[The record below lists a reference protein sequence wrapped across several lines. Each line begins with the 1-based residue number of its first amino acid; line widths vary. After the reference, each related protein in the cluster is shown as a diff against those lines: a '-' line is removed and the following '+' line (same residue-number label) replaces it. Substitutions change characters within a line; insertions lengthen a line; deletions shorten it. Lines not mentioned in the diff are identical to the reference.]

1 MKTGIGAVS
10 GKFAA
15 ILAAG
20 MLMSACSAFQK
31 ENMPLTGE
39 ITDNG
44 RECVT
49 FRADDGTLYAL
60 ANKAS
65 SFRPGDKVRVTGHG
79 ALMTTCTEAE
89 TLIVDKIVLLG
100 GDAK

>member
-31 ENMPLTGE
+31 ENMTLTGE

-65 SFRPGDKVRVTGHG
+65 NFRPGDKVRVTGHG

>member
-20 MLMSACSAFQK
+20 MLT
-31 ENMPLTGE
+31 LTGE